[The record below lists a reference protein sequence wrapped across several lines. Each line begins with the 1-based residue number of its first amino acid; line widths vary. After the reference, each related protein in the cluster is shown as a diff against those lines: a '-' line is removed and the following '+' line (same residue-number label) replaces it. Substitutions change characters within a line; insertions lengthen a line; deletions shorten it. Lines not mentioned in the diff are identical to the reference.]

1 MTNLIP
7 ELHMDKNGH
16 LVTRHVRAGS
26 PATSAGTFV
35 PPPVIPKQTEMRLL
49 ADQFKGFESDSYMR
63 DELGFAPE
71 YDKLLANLE
80 NLSDLELSR
89 FALYLNHSEEETV
102 AFLMALDKEKYDLL
116 SDMTLI
122 YDRERH
128 SGMGIDPDDEYQEFM
143 PSPEDLYLAV
153 VGDHEGMKHYMKS
166 QGVSYT
172 KLDALSNKD
181 RALALKWLEAK
192 YACKNMIG
200 ALVFEY
206 GRDERTGEADF
217 GKSFMKFADPELLEL
232 AMNEPRFLELA
243 KAHDTSD
250 TERLKMMLAHEA
262 SVSGGVL

>member
-16 LVTRHVRAGS
+16 LVTRHVRADS
-26 PATSAGTFV
+26 PATSAGAFA

-143 PSPEDLYLAV
+143 PSPDDLYLAV

-206 GRDERTGEADF
+206 GRNEDTGEVDF
-217 GKSFMKFADPELLEL
+217 GKSFMKFADPEFLEL

-250 TERLKMMLAHEA
+250 AERLKMMLTHEA